1 MEQLLEVYMSSF
13 LTTDGKTFSSLEE
26 AQANVQAMCDEIDK
40 FHVFYVQEVAL
51 LPEGY
56 WQHFEKFATLGE
68 HTTKFDAAAEDA
80 WFCVY
85 DPLGG
90 ESQYVQGKAAVLAL
104 LETGLPTYLTHL
116 GKTKIFQHTGAVN
129 TNDESAFWPYV
140 EVQA

>member
-1 MEQLLEVYMSSF
+1 MSSF
-13 LTTDGKTFSSLEE
+13 LTLDGKSFASLEE
-26 AQANVQAMCDEIDK
+26 AQANVQAMCAEVDK
-40 FHVFYVQEVAL
+40 FHAFYVQVVNR
-51 LPEGY
+51 LPEGH
-56 WQHFEKFATLGE
+56 WQHLEKFDTPSE
-68 HTTKFDAAAEDA
+68 HAAKFDAAADDA

-90 ESQYVQGKAAVLAL
+90 ESQYVQGKVAVLAL

-129 TNDESAFWPYV
+129 TKDDSAFWPYV